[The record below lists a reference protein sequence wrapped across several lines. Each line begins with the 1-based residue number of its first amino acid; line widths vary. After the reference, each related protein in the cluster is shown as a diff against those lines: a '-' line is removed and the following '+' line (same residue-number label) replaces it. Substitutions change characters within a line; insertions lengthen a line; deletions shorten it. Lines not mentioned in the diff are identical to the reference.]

1 MSSRGKFL
9 NCFVIN
15 RWRGWRGVINCGVG
29 AIAVQAGCVR
39 PPELVGGGDREGK
52 WGITQINF
60 GYGRGKYTLTSG
72 TFNMTFFL
80 SCLSAAGDVRKALS
94 SKDHRLKK
102 VLIT

>member
-29 AIAVQAGCVR
+29 AIAVQAGCVIS
-39 PPELVGGGDREGK
+39 PELVGGGDTEGK

-60 GYGRGKYTLTSG
+60 DYGRGKYTLTSD
-72 TFNMTFFL
+72 TFNMTFFFEL
-80 SCLSAAGDVRKALS
+80 FAC
-94 SKDHRLKK
+94 SKRNTVGTK
-102 VLIT
+102 